1 MMEVL
6 NKCWTLAQ
14 SSSSRGVLPPTGE
27 RLSAGWDPI
36 LRLLEAVPQGEEADT
51 VGLAFQ
57 SVQLLCSDYMSNLG
71 VVLLKKC
78 VEVAALYGSQQVRDA
93 SCACPARRPE
103 EAGSLQH

>member
-1 MMEVL
+1 M
-6 NKCWTLAQ
+6 T
-14 SSSSRGVLPPTGE
+14 RVLPLAGE

-78 VEVAALYGSQQVRDA
+78 VEVAALYGSQQVRDTTQRWGPV
-93 SCACPARRPE
+93 CEQR
-103 EAGSLQH
+103 